1 MNCRRSVNSIQKFD
15 AALPVQKL
23 PPESP
28 GTRDARYGYVAG
40 SFLAFLKTIAP
51 RRQSILDFRF

>member
-1 MNCRRSVNSIQKFD
+1 MID
-15 AALPVQKL
+15 AALQVQKL